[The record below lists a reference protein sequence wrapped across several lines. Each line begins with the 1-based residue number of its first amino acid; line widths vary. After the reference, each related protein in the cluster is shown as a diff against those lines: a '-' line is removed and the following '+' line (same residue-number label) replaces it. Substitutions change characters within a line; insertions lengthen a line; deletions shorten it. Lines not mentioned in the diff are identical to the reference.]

1 MSLSSTLGLG
11 LLLALVSPAAPALAQ
26 TCTSTI
32 PAADLVTPGKVQ
44 LSINPTLPPLQSV
57 NAQGQLQGYN
67 VDLANE
73 ISKRICMPVELLRMD
88 FPAMIPGL
96 GAGRFDGINTGM
108 FWTEERSKIM
118 FTVPYAQAAIGV
130 IVNTDSKYKPT
141 KPEELQGYTIAVDAD
156 SYQERWLRNFD
167 KESVA
172 KGMKPMNIR
181 AFITPTEVMAA
192 LRAGQADAAAL
203 PTYTTTELVRRGQ
216 AASAIPAIGATMTT
230 MAFRKKSVA
239 QAVAKALNEMA
250 ADGTYDRLFGQ
261 IGMGLPEKTFGIRGP
276 GPSS

>member
-1 MSLSSTLGLG
+1 MSIASTLRLA
-11 LLLALVSPAAPALAQ
+11 LLLAIAAPAAPAFAQ

-57 NAQGQLQGYN
+57 DSTGKLQGYN
-67 VDLANE
+67 VDLGGE
-73 ISKRICMPVELLRMD
+73 IAKRICLQVELLRMD

-96 GAGRFDGINTGM
+96 GAARFDGINTGM

-141 KPEELQGYTIAVDAD
+141 KPEELQGYTVAVDAD

-172 KGMKPMNIR
+172 KGMKPMTIR
-181 AFITPTEVMAA
+181 AFITPTEVMAT

-203 PTYTTTELVRRGQ
+203 PTYTTTEIVRRGQ
-216 AASAIPAIGATMTT
+216 AATAIPSMGATMIT

-239 QAVAKALNEMA
+239 EAVAKALTEMA
-250 ADGTYDRLFGQ
+250 ADGTYDKLFGH
-261 IGMGLPEKTFGIRGP
+261 IGMALPEKTFAIRGP

>member
-1 MSLSSTLGLG
+1 MRLSATFRLGFI
-11 LLLALVSPAAPALAQ
+11 LAALAAAAPALAQ
-26 TCTSTI
+26 TCTSPI
-32 PAADLVTPGKVQ
+32 PAADLVTPGKLQ

-67 VDLANE
+67 VDLGQELA
-73 ISKRICMPVELLRMD
+73 KRVCLQLDLLRMD

-96 GAGRFDGINTGM
+96 AAARFDGINTGM

-118 FTVPYAQAAIGV
+118 YTVPYAQSAIGV
-130 IVNTDSKYKPT
+130 IVSTDSKYKPT
-141 KPEELQGYTIAVDAD
+141 APEELQGHTIAVDAD

-167 KESVA
+167 KENVG
-172 KGMKPMNIR
+172 KGMKPMTIR
-181 AFITPTEVMAA
+181 AFITPTEVMTA
-192 LRAGQADAAAL
+192 LRSGQADAAAL
-203 PTYTTTELVRRGQ
+203 PTYSTTEIVRRGQ
-216 AASAIPAIGATMTT
+216 AATAIPAMGATMVT

-239 QAVAKALNEMA
+239 EAVAKALNEMA

-261 IGMGLPEKTFGIRGP
+261 IGMALPEKTFAIRGP